1 MHLRELNYVV
11 TLADEGSITRAADR
25 LYMAQSSLSQ
35 FLQQYE
41 AELGM
46 ALFVRTSKGLS
57 PTAAGNLF
65 IENARSILYHY
76 RLVRNEM
83 YDMEHL
89 QKGQIT
95 LGISSFR
102 GSYMLPPI
110 LKQFYLHY
118 PKITVNVVEANSIA
132 LEEKILE
139 GEVDLALVALP
150 LKKLNHEVEVLK
162 SDEILL
168 VTNKSHPIT
177 NCLHKKD
184 TYPFAWVDLKE
195 IIDFEFILSDYDTIL
210 GIKSRQ
216 AFRKAGLKPYARNT
230 TITAAMAA
238 AMAREG
244 LGLAFTYRSCVGEF
258 NEAVYIS
265 IGTEGVYVDLAL
277 AYPYAEYRS
286 KAASALGEMIYEF
299 QKNIALS
306 K

>member
-95 LGISSFR
+95 FGISSFR

-110 LKQFYLHY
+110 LKQFYLQY

-150 LKKLNHEVEVLK
+150 LKKLNYEVEVLK

-177 NCLHKKD
+177 NRLHKKD
-184 TYPFAWVDLKE
+184 TYPFAWIELKE

-230 TITAAMAA
+230 TITAAMGA

-244 LGLAFTYRSCVGEF
+244 LGIAFTYRSCVGEF
-258 NEAVYIS
+258 NEAIYAS

-286 KAASALGEMIYEF
+286 KAASALGNVIYEF
-299 QKNIALS
+299 QRKRS
-306 K
+306 